1 MIFICTTK
9 KQKMRVFYYLSSC
22 NTCKKI
28 ESQLTLGE
36 SVKKIDIKKKKLT
49 EEELTIL
56 HEKVGNYEELIN
68 KRAQLFKQRN
78 IDYKKLEEKDFKNL
92 LLEHYTFI
100 KRPILIYDEKIFVG
114 NSPKTI
120 LKAIKFLNEQ

>member
-1 MIFICTTK
+1 
-9 KQKMRVFYYLSSC
+9 MRVFYYLSSC

-49 EEELTIL
+49 EQELKTL
-56 HEKVGNYEELIN
+56 HEKVGNYEGLIN
-68 KRAQLFKQRN
+68 KRAKLFKQRN

-92 LLEHYTFI
+92 LLEHYSFI

-114 NSPKTI
+114 NCPKTI